1 MKKVIILF
9 LTLIFTTSFVLLYF
23 SESTYANEI
32 EGDNYQ
38 SLQQDGI
45 LDNTVS
51 EDQWNQFLQES
62 ESGKQSL
69 ENDSEIVSYSSG
81 FRLKAGDVLISNAT
95 SSKGLTGHAAI
106 AISSNQVLHIH
117 SAGHHPAVHS
127 FSWFKKRYSG
137 KGQWLKIYRSKNS
150 KAGPKAA
157 AWAKKNYVGKKY
169 NYGINTKL
177 SSKNPTYCSKIVYQA
192 YKYGASKKSIY
203 DPGSHIIAPYALPNI
218 SSKSYKLRK
227 VKTF

>member
-157 AWAKKNYVGKKY
+157 AWAKKNYVGKNIIMESIQ
-169 NYGINTKL
+169 NYLLKIQLIVLKLFIKLINMGL
-177 SSKNPTYCSKIVYQA
+177 VKNQYMIQV
-192 YKYGASKKSIY
+192 
-203 DPGSHIIAPYALPNI
+203 HIL
-218 SSKSYKLRK
+218 
-227 VKTF
+227 